1 MVKLKLGVDV
11 GGTFTDVVG
20 ISEDGRVY
28 YSKTPSTPQDQSV
41 GVLTGIQGLLRQ
53 TALQAESV
61 TSVAHG
67 TTVATNTLLE
77 RNGAVTALITTE
89 GFRDVLH
96 IGRQSRLELYDL
108 HARKTEPLI
117 PRWLR
122 REAKERTLYDGT
134 ILVSLDTRELKETVS
149 DLMAQGV
156 ESIAVCFLHSYAN
169 GENERLA
176 LEAIR
181 EVAPELPVS
190 VSSAILPEFREFERM
205 NTTVLNAYVQ
215 PRMQHYISQLRGR
228 LDENKI
234 FAPLTIMQ
242 SSGGMMTAQVAAS
255 RSVNTLLSGPA
266 GGVLAAEF
274 LAKITPYHNIITG
287 DLGGTSFD
295 VAVVQNGEVAVTG
308 EGMIEGFMVKFPH
321 IDITTI
327 GAGGGSIA
335 WLDNGGALR
344 VGPRSA
350 GAVPGPVCYQKGGRE
365 PTVTDAHAVLGRVG
379 GHLLGGEMALDVE
392 AARAAIREKLA
403 KKLGMTV
410 EEVAEGILRVANSN
424 MCGPSAS

>member
-96 IGRQSRLELYDL
+96 IGRKSRLELYDL

-149 DLMAQGV
+149 GP
-156 ESIAVCFLHSYAN
+156 Y
-169 GENERLA
+169 G
-176 LEAIR
+176 
-181 EVAPELPVS
+181 PG
-190 VSSAILPEFREFERM
+190 
-205 NTTVLNAYVQ
+205 
-215 PRMQHYISQLRGR
+215 RG
-228 LDENKI
+228 I
-234 FAPLTIMQ
+234 HC
-242 SSGGMMTAQVAAS
+242 
-255 RSVNTLLSGPA
+255 
-266 GGVLAAEF
+266 GVLPP
-274 LAKITPYHNIITG
+274 L
-287 DLGGTSFD
+287 
-295 VAVVQNGEVAVTG
+295 
-308 EGMIEGFMVKFPH
+308 
-321 IDITTI
+321 
-327 GAGGGSIA
+327 
-335 WLDNGGALR
+335 LR
-344 VGPRSA
+344 QWGKRA
-350 GAVPGPVCYQKGGRE
+350 PGPGGHPGGR
-365 PTVTDAHAVLGRVG
+365 P
-379 GHLLGGEMALDVE
+379 
-392 AARAAIREKLA
+392 
-403 KKLGMTV
+403 
-410 EEVAEGILRVANSN
+410 
-424 MCGPSAS
+424 